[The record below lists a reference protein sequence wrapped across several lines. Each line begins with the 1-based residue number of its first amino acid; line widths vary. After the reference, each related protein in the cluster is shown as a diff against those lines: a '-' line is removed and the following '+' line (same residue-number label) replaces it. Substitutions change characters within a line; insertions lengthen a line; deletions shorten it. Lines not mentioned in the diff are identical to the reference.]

1 MPRRGTTGL
10 VLAVL
15 ALGTLVAA
23 TSATAAVPRGFFG
36 VVPQGPLVEQDY
48 ERMGQAKVGT
58 LRFELFWAG
67 SNPSPGTYDWTV
79 SDAVV
84 GEAARNGVQ
93 TLPFVYSTPTWV
105 ATSLDGH
112 GCGDSTC
119 PPFAP
124 TAPAALDAWA
134 DFLAAAVH
142 RYGPTGSF
150 WTENPAVP
158 RLPIRAWQLWNEQ
171 NSPSFYKP
179 KPKVKKFL
187 KLMQAGNT
195 AVKGVDPGAEIVM
208 GGMFG
213 TPLGGRKPGISAWD
227 FLEKLY
233 RIKGAKK
240 SFDGVA
246 PHPYAAKFSK
256 VLAQIELIRDEMKDG
271 GDGNAD
277 LWITEL
283 GWASGG
289 PPNPLNR
296 GLAGQAERLTE
307 AFKYFKKKRKKLNI
321 RSVDWYSWRDNSAGD
336 VGLCEW
342 CPKSGLLDESF
353 GAKPAL
359 GAFTK
364 FTSGN

>member
-67 SNPSPGTYDWTV
+67 SNPSPGTYDWTA

-124 TAPAALDAWA
+124 TSPAALDAWA

-179 KPKVKKFL
+179 KPKVKKF
-187 KLMQAGNT
+187 
-195 AVKGVDPGAEIVM
+195 AEADA
-208 GGMFG
+208 
-213 TPLGGRKPGISAWD
+213 GRKRPRSRASIP
-227 FLEKLY
+227 
-233 RIKGAKK
+233 
-240 SFDGVA
+240 A
-246 PHPYAAKFSK
+246 P
-256 VLAQIELIRDEMKDG
+256 
-271 GDGNAD
+271 
-277 LWITEL
+277 
-283 GWASGG
+283 
-289 PPNPLNR
+289 
-296 GLAGQAERLTE
+296 
-307 AFKYFKKKRKKLNI
+307 
-321 RSVDWYSWRDNSAGD
+321 RS
-336 VGLCEW
+336 
-342 CPKSGLLDESF
+342 
-353 GAKPAL
+353 
-359 GAFTK
+359 
-364 FTSGN
+364 